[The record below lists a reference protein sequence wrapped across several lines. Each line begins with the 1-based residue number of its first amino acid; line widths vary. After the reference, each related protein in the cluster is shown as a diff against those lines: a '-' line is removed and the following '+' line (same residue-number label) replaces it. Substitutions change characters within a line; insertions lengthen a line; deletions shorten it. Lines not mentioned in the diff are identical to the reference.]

1 MLSTLRPVPSA
12 LRPVPSALRPV
23 PSALSALPTGLSAL
37 PTGLSALRPSD
48 TLPRPVRSP
57 WPAGKFTMLKL
68 HSLEIS
74 GFKSFL
80 DPVRVQ
86 FADGITAIVGPNGCG
101 KSNLTDAINWV
112 LGEQSAKS
120 LRGAKMEDIIFN
132 GSDKRKPVGM
142 AEVYLN
148 LACDDGYPRSV
159 DGRIKIGRQ
168 VFRTGESRY
177 RLNDKVVRLKEI
189 KDLLMDT
196 GLGIRAYSVIEQ
208 GKIGMILSGKP
219 QERRKL
225 LEEAAGITRYKARKR
240 VAEVKLEET
249 LGNLVRLDDIIS
261 EVDRSLR
268 SLKRQA
274 SAARRY
280 QAKESE
286 YKDLLKQVLLG
297 RWSLQKNQLDSLGRR
312 LEELSNQDA
321 ELAANLSRD
330 EAALVAGREELDRL
344 AQVLAQRHQVVAELA
359 ATIEGRQEF
368 IKGSRQ
374 RSTEMSRQ
382 LTRGRQQAEERRKQ
396 STEFETSLGS
406 LDQRTRE
413 VIEERDEAA
422 RQVAED
428 DRKIEAASREV
439 QAAEARVDGLRRE
452 MIESVTQ
459 VNQIRDRLQKETVEI
474 ERQTYRLRYLDDER
488 RRLDKQLAEAQG
500 VFAEVSEK
508 VQGAERGLEESVQL
522 KGRMEQDL
530 EGLLRRE
537 AEISDERRH
546 LETHLAGLRQ
556 RQKILIQLSQ
566 EHEAKRRAMRRT
578 LASIGIDEPVFLA
591 DRLQPA
597 VGWEEP
603 IDHFLGALADAVLVE
618 DAASGLQAARALS
631 KAGAVGVFV
640 HPLPEGAPLPDLEDE
655 ALAYSL
661 AEALDLPDELA
672 RSLPPAFLVDKAD
685 DADRLA
691 AAHPG
696 IAFLSREQIWAR
708 GGNLWV
714 QGKEA
719 APGVLARES
728 ELVSIAEEIPDTE
741 RLLDSAKASLQ
752 QMVQERTR
760 MASEIQ
766 KVEGKA
772 AELRREIAVGQA
784 RRQDVENRRKKIAL
798 EHGTVADE
806 QDELRRGL
814 TERTSGRGDLTERLA
829 AAEKNHQALQEGFE
843 KNQAEVEAA
852 KENREALRTEGAGRR
867 GRLQLLEERLESQ
880 NQEAIRVRRQ
890 ITYTE
895 EQLKIWSQEDTTLDR
910 RLGELHAS
918 IEAAET
924 ELQNA
929 LDRRVGAQDA
939 VLEQQRIL
947 DDKRE
952 DAKVLEARVHRLRQ
966 ERDALRAQIST
977 QQVEQAGAKQD
988 AEHLSASYRDAFKM
1002 YLPGTK
1008 SEQAKALAAEILARR
1023 QAELE
1028 NPEPAA
1034 DEDQGGKAGL
1044 QPAPAA
1050 ITGAFSSG
1058 LEVPEGQTPGE
1069 SESAVE
1075 EDDEDSSPEDG
1086 EPALSDQ
1093 EVTALMAEDE
1103 AEIPSLNRGQLADLE
1118 GELARCKA
1126 ILERLGPVNVL
1137 AAKEYEDQ
1145 EERGTFLRKQRKD
1158 VAASVESLKQTIAEI
1173 NELSSE
1179 RFKATF
1185 EQVNKVFGETFQRLF
1200 RGGEAHMR
1208 LFDEDD
1214 VLETGIEIIA
1224 RPPGKRPQ
1232 NIMLLSGGEKALTAI
1247 ALLFA
1252 LFQSRPSPFCILD
1265 EVDAPLDDANVLRFV
1280 ETLQEMAKDTQ
1291 FLVVT
1296 HNKLTMEVAA
1306 SLYGVTME
1314 EKGVSK
1320 LVQAEMEDLHPQ
1332 SSAKAGQV
1340 ELPVS

>member
-1 MLSTLRPVPSA
+1 
-12 LRPVPSALRPV
+12 
-23 PSALSALPTGLSAL
+23 
-37 PTGLSALRPSD
+37 
-48 TLPRPVRSP
+48 
-57 WPAGKFTMLKL
+57 MLKL

-80 DPVRVQ
+80 DPVQVQ

-142 AEVYLN
+142 AEVHLN
-148 LACDDGYPRSV
+148 LSCDEGYPRSV

-280 QAKESE
+280 QAKEGE

-297 RWSLQKNQLDSLGRR
+297 RWSLQKDQLDALNRR
-312 LEELSNQDA
+312 LEELANQDA
-321 ELAANLSRD
+321 ELAANLGRD

-374 RSTEMSRQ
+374 RSSEMTRQ

-396 STEFETSLGS
+396 STELDTSLGN

-428 DRKIEAASREV
+428 DRKIEAATREV
-439 QAAEARVDGLRRE
+439 QAAEARVEGLRRE
-452 MIESVTQ
+452 MMESITQ
-459 VNQIRDRLQKETVEI
+459 VNQIRTRLQQEIVEI
-474 ERQTYRLRYLDDER
+474 EKQTYRLRYLDDER
-488 RRLDKQLAEAQG
+488 QRLDKQLAEAMG
-500 VFAEVSEK
+500 VLNEANEK
-508 VQGAERGLEESVQL
+508 IQSAERGLEESVQL
-522 KGRMEQDL
+522 KARMEQDL
-530 EGLLRRE
+530 DALLRRE

-556 RQKILIQLSQ
+556 RQKILVQLSQ
-566 EHEAKRRAMRRT
+566 EHEAKRRALRRT
-578 LASIGIDEPVFLA
+578 LASIGIEEPVFLA

-597 VGWEEP
+597 DGWEEP
-603 IDHFLGALADAVLVE
+603 IDHFLGALADAVLVD
-618 DAASGLQAARALS
+618 DAASGLQAAKALS
-631 KAGAVGVFV
+631 AAGAVGVFV
-640 HPLPEGAPLPDLEDE
+640 HPLPDGAPLPDLENE

-661 AEALDLPDELA
+661 AEALDLPDDLA
-672 RSLPPAFLVDKAD
+672 RSLPPAFLVDKAE
-685 DADRLA
+685 DAERLA
-691 AAHPG
+691 ADHPG
-696 IAFLSREQIWAR
+696 IAFLSREQVWAR
-708 GGNLWV
+708 GGSLWV

-728 ELVSIAEEIPDTE
+728 ELVSIAEEIPETE
-741 RLLDSAKASLQ
+741 RLLEAAKASLQ

-760 MASEIQ
+760 LASEIQ
-766 KVEGKA
+766 KVEAKA
-772 AELRREIAVGQA
+772 SDLRREIAVGQA

-798 EHGTVADE
+798 EHSTVADE

-814 TERTSGRGDLTERLA
+814 SERTTGRSDLTEQLA
-829 AAEKNHQALQEGFE
+829 TAEKNHEALQQGFE
-843 KNQAEVEAA
+843 RGQAEVEAA
-852 KENREALRTEGAGRR
+852 KETREALRTEGAGRR

-880 NQEAIRVRRQ
+880 NQEVLRVRRQ

-895 EQLKIWSQEDTTLDR
+895 EQLKIWAQEDTTLDR
-910 RLGELHAS
+910 RLGELQTS
-918 IEAAET
+918 IEGAES

-929 LDRRVGAQDA
+929 LDRRAGAQDA

-966 ERDALRAQIST
+966 ERDTLRGQISS
-977 QQVEQAGAKQD
+977 QQVEQAGARQD

-1008 SEQAKALAAEILARR
+1008 PEQAKALEAEILARR
-1023 QAELE
+1023 EEEMEAAET
-1028 NPEPAA
+1028 EPV
-1034 DEDQGGKAGL
+1034 EDTIDS
-1044 QPAPAA
+1044 APAA
-1050 ITGAFSSG
+1050 EAPAET
-1058 LEVPEGQTPGE
+1058 L
-1069 SESAVE
+1069 
-1075 EDDEDSSPEDG
+1075 DSSPAHPADPQQEEGDATETEG
-1086 EPALSDQ
+1086 AEPALSEQ
-1093 EVTALMAEDE
+1093 ELAALMPEDE
-1103 AEIPSLNRGQLADLE
+1103 AEVPKLNRGRLADLE

-1137 AAKEYEDQ
+1137 AAKEYEEQ

-1179 RFKATF
+1179 RFKSTF
-1185 EQVNKVFGETFQRLF
+1185 EQVNRVFGETFQRLF
-1200 RGGEAHMR
+1200 RGGEAQMR
-1208 LFDEDD
+1208 LFDEED

-1265 EVDAPLDDANVLRFV
+1265 EVDAPLDDANVLRFI
-1280 ETLQEMAKDTQ
+1280 ETLQEMAQDTQ

-1320 LVQAEMEDLHPQ
+1320 LVQAEMEDLHPRPPEDD
-1332 SSAKAGQV
+1332 GQAA
-1340 ELPVS
+1340 LAVS